1 MEAATEAFTRL
12 FQRHYGD
19 VERFVRRRAPD
30 VDAADIVAEVFLVAW
45 RRWKDVPRHHP
56 LPWLYLVARN
66 VLANEVR
73 GLGRTRRLRDR
84 IASEPGPEAEV
95 DHADVVVSRL
105 DVAAAFDRLPEADQE
120 ILRLV
125 AWEGLSTRDVA
136 AALGATV
143 PATGMRIIRARRRL
157 RAEIRQVGESTESIS
172 APIGKG
178 TLR

>member
-1 MEAATEAFTRL
+1 MEAAAEAFTRL

-19 VERFVRRRAPD
+19 IERFVRRRAPD
-30 VDAADIVAEVFLVAW
+30 VDAADIAAEVFLVAW
-45 RRWKDVPRHHP
+45 RRWADVPRHRP

-66 VLANEVR
+66 MLANEVR

-84 IASEPGPEAEV
+84 IASEPGRDTEG
-95 DHADVVVSRL
+95 DHADAVVGRL
-105 DVAAAFDRLPEADQE
+105 AVADAFDRLPEADQE

-136 AALGATV
+136 AALGATI

-157 RAEIRQVGESTESIS
+157 RAEIRRSSESTEPRH
-172 APIGKG
+172 ATMVKG
-178 TLR
+178 TL